1 MKTNKILAV
10 GAFLAAIGFG
20 LDAFG
25 AHALKKILDSQSL
38 EVFKTA
44 TKYQQIHAISL
55 VLLGVLM
62 HQHTHLQTEI
72 RRIAQFFLIGILLF
86 SGSLY
91 VISFQKTYNFS
102 VGILGL
108 VTPLGGLFFIGGWLY
123 LAYIFIK
130 RTPQK

>member
-1 MKTNKILAV
+1 MKTNKILAA
-10 GAFLAAIGFG
+10 GALLAAIGFG

-62 HQHTHLQTEI
+62 HQHAHLQTEI
-72 RRIAQFFLIGILLF
+72 RRIAQFFLVGILLF
-86 SGSLY
+86 SGFLY
-91 VISFQKTYNFS
+91 VISFQKIYNFS

-108 VTPLGGLFFIGGWLY
+108 VTPVGGLFFIGGWLY
-123 LAYIFIK
+123 LAYIFMK
-130 RTPQK
+130 KTPQK